1 MQKSACAPSWLGL
14 RRWFCVGY
22 AVLVRL
28 VTFDSWLDAQEA
40 SPNLHT
46 RTSGFITR
54 GWDAEDGLPH
64 NAVNKVIRDRHG
76 FLWVATQLGLARF
89 DGRQFVT
96 YRVPDDF
103 TLGGYNI
110 RALALEDDHTLLM
123 LTGGDKLVRLR
134 DGVFELHPA
143 NGKMEGSR
151 MRELAVDE
159 NGDIWIGTET
169 SKCLRWNGN
178 ELQTFGAA
186 EGVNAR
192 GASFTFANGQQK
204 RLWVAGGDFLGWHDE
219 EGLHEYAHKTGN
231 SFYVAP
237 ARSGGVWVAAREH
250 LAKIENNRWRIVYSE
265 TDWPARR
272 LGIQDIFEADDGAL
286 WIATK
291 RDGVFRLVD
300 GVLTHVPMPQERAM
314 SITDDIDGN
323 VWLGMHG
330 GGLVRAK
337 PQRHVLL
344 NTAAGLPSDVS
355 SSVCEDGNGALWCA
369 NQSGGLVRMK
379 NGNIS
384 IATMAA
390 AESIPYISSVC
401 ADKHGRIWAGSVSG
415 LYWTTVKGNGPH
427 DGGGERWLLQHYAG
441 LGKVNVQSLFCA
453 SNGDLWVSWG
463 GRHLGVLRA
472 GKMHEFTQTDGF
484 HGERVMGIAERKNG
498 EIWIGIVRDTLLRF
512 DQNTGKFE
520 QHPLHDST
528 RFNRIHSLF
537 VDSEDRLWIG
547 TIQGLLLWR
556 GNESRLFTQA
566 DGLPDETINQVVEDD
581 YRRLWVNSRRGI
593 FHASTKQLLA
603 VADTPGKKV
612 SAILLGHDENLDGIS
627 GLLGSQPM
635 SCKTRD
641 GRVWFIT
648 YRGVIGFDPPDSRE
662 ARKPLPVYIDAIAAN
677 GRAPIIPAPGAET
690 RIPSGAIPLEIR
702 FTALNFSTPE
712 RTQIWRMLEGYD
724 PEWIDAGGER
734 KAIYPRLP
742 PGRYVFRVQAGD
754 SDSGI
759 LTQSEASLIIIV
771 AAAWWQTWWA
781 RTFALLVFAT
791 IVAWCARRMSFRIL
805 KRRLRRLEHEHALD
819 RERTRIA
826 HDLHDDLG
834 GHTTQISFVANRL
847 LRQSPTLAQQ
857 ELLTRLTSLAH
868 QLVEDLHRIIWTVD
882 PQNNSW
888 EDLATYIARY
898 AQRRLAGTGIA
909 CIVEGIENIP
919 DLPLT
924 PEVQHHLLAVTKEAL
939 NNMQK
944 HSHADRVTIRLSA
957 NEGLFRMSINDNG
970 QGFDVAAAVGEDD
983 GNGLRN
989 MHTRMKEIGAN
1000 IKIESSPGA
1009 GAQISVELPFRRD
1022 HPPLSQHQ

>member
-1 MQKSACAPSWLGL
+1 MSPGFIQLLGGAGRSGLRLGWVLSDNIKLAGGCYRSFEVFFCDCICANIRAVMLEMTPHSLMQKSACAPSWLGL

-441 LGKVNVQSLFCA
+441 RKGQCAVAFCA

-484 HGERVMGIAERKNG
+484 HGERVMESPSAKMAKSGSASCA
-498 EIWIGIVRDTLLRF
+498 TRF
-512 DQNTGKFE
+512 FA
-520 QHPLHDST
+520 ST
-528 RFNRIHSLF
+528 RTPANLSNTRSTTPHGSTAFTRSLLIAKTGSGSARFKDCSSGAETNRGS
-537 VDSEDRLWIG
+537 
-547 TIQGLLLWR
+547 
-556 GNESRLFTQA
+556 SRKRTA
-566 DGLPDETINQVVEDD
+566 CPTKP
-581 YRRLWVNSRRGI
+581 
-593 FHASTKQLLA
+593 STKSSRTTIGAFGSTAA
-603 VADTPGKKV
+603 VAYSTHPQNNCSPLRTPPGKKFPQSCSDTTKTSMVFPACSAASPCPAKRATDASGSSPIAALSASIRRTPARHASPCRFISTPSPQTAAHRSSRHPEPKRASRPAPSPSKSV
-612 SAILLGHDENLDGIS
+612 SPRSISPLPSAPKYGACSKATTLS
-627 GLLGSQPM
+627 GLMPAASAKP
-635 SCKTRD
+635 STRACLRD
-641 GRVWFIT
+641 VMCFACR
-648 YRGVIGFDPPDSRE
+648 R
-662 ARKPLPVYIDAIAAN
+662 AI
-677 GRAPIIPAPGAET
+677 R
-690 RIPSGAIPLEIR
+690 
-702 FTALNFSTPE
+702 TAVS
-712 RTQIWRMLEGYD
+712 
-724 PEWIDAGGER
+724 
-734 KAIYPRLP
+734 
-742 PGRYVFRVQAGD
+742 
-754 SDSGI
+754 
-759 LTQSEASLIIIV
+759 
-771 AAAWWQTWWA
+771 
-781 RTFALLVFAT
+781 
-791 IVAWCARRMSFRIL
+791 
-805 KRRLRRLEHEHALD
+805 
-819 RERTRIA
+819 
-826 HDLHDDLG
+826 
-834 GHTTQISFVANRL
+834 
-847 LRQSPTLAQQ
+847 
-857 ELLTRLTSLAH
+857 
-868 QLVEDLHRIIWTVD
+868 
-882 PQNNSW
+882 
-888 EDLATYIARY
+888 
-898 AQRRLAGTGIA
+898 
-909 CIVEGIENIP
+909 
-919 DLPLT
+919 
-924 PEVQHHLLAVTKEAL
+924 
-939 NNMQK
+939 
-944 HSHADRVTIRLSA
+944 
-957 NEGLFRMSINDNG
+957 
-970 QGFDVAAAVGEDD
+970 
-983 GNGLRN
+983 
-989 MHTRMKEIGAN
+989 
-1000 IKIESSPGA
+1000 
-1009 GAQISVELPFRRD
+1009 
-1022 HPPLSQHQ
+1022 